1 VSHVDNSSGTLE
13 ADSGG
18 KLDVESD
25 ICGGTATIHGGTLE
39 FDKSSNVSVTF
50 CNGSADSP
58 TYGTLVLGDPKDF
71 HGTITGFDGT
81 AAGACNSDTV
91 ELKGFC
97 ETSYSVQ
104 CSGGNEIL
112 TLHDGDRCVTLT
124 FDDFN
129 QSFKIEDV
137 GGNTYIYDP
146 PATGSKDAPSTTT
159 ATTTT
164 TPTTTTTSAGSDH
177 TAVPADTSGS
187 GNDHAVTSA
196 PGTPPTL
203 STGSFGASGND
214 SFTFHPNLGN
224 DTGHNTGAQ
233 TTELAYGNIQGAAP
247 ALAPIAPEFHQEFAF
262 DAIHQD
268 AASIGAIVDQFHQM
282 ATNTTLLH

>member
-1 VSHVDNSSGTLE
+1 
-13 ADSGG
+13 
-18 KLDVESD
+18 
-25 ICGGTATIHGGTLE
+25 
-39 FDKSSNVSVTF
+39 
-50 CNGSADSP
+50 
-58 TYGTLVLGDPKDF
+58 
-71 HGTITGFDGT
+71 
-81 AAGACNSDTV
+81 
-91 ELKGFC
+91 LKGFC

-164 TPTTTTTSAGSDH
+164 TPTTTTTSPGSDH

-282 ATNTTLLH
+282 ATNSTLLH